1 MNRKKLKNIE
11 QLLESSSIELHGQ
24 YTEYSE
30 DTVIITVPVNKDESR
45 FQSVKG
51 YVADRKTAEGDTAQM
66 VMLSCT
72 ICTLHDHPELDFKE
86 LLKKNYQLIYSKIT
100 ITDEDYL
107 EVEAATRYEYATAQ
121 EVEAMIEEVAIKAD
135 ELKKELLGENANP

>member
-11 QLLESSSIELHGQ
+11 QLLESLSIELHGQ

-30 DTVIITVPVNKDESR
+30 DMVIITVPVNDDESK

-51 YVADRKTAEGDTAQM
+51 YVADRKTSQNETAQM
-66 VMLSCT
+66 VMLSST
-72 ICTLHDHPELDFKE
+72 VCTLHDHPELDFKE
-86 LLKKNYQLIYSKIT
+86 LLKKNYYMIYSKLT

-121 EVEAMIEEVAIKAD
+121 EVEAMIEEVARKTE
-135 ELKKELLGENANP
+135 ELKQELLGAKAN

>member
-11 QLLESSSIELHGQ
+11 QLLESSSITLHGQ
-24 YTEYSE
+24 YTEYSD
-30 DTVIITVPVNKDESR
+30 DTVIITVPVNKDENR

-51 YVADRKTAEGDTAQM
+51 YVADRQTTQGETTQM

-72 ICTLHDHPELDFKE
+72 VCTLHDHPELDFKE
-86 LLKKNYQLIYSKIT
+86 LLKKNYQMIYSKLT

-121 EVEAMIEEVAIKAD
+121 EVEAMIEEVAMRAD
-135 ELKKELLGENANP
+135 QLKKEILGESVSS